1 MNSTDH
7 LHIQGL
13 TVVANIGVPDAERQL
28 AQHLKLNVTLWPA
41 KPLTGLNDE
50 LHGTIDY
57 AAVADHLR
65 HLSASKTRKL
75 IETLAE
81 EMIDSLLVHFPV
93 QQVQLQIEKFILPAT
108 DFVRVSL
115 TKSHP
120 QV

>member
-13 TVVANIGVPDAERQL
+13 TVVAHIGVPDAERQFP
-28 AQHLKLNVTLWPA
+28 QHLKLNVTLWPSQ
-41 KPLTGLNDE
+41 PLTGLNDE

-57 AAVADHLR
+57 AAVADHLYA
-65 HLSASKTRKL
+65 LSATKPRKL

-81 EMIDSLLVHFPV
+81 ELIDSLLVHFPV
-93 QQVQLQIEKFILPAT
+93 QRVQLQIEKFILPAT
-108 DFVRVSL
+108 DYVRVSL
-115 TKSHP
+115 TKSRP

>member
-1 MNSTDH
+1 MNSSDH
-7 LHIQGL
+7 IHIQGL
-13 TVVANIGVPDAERQL
+13 TVVAHIGVPDAERQFP
-28 AQHLKLNVTLWPA
+28 QHLKLNVTLWPS

-50 LHGTIDY
+50 IHGTIDY
-57 AAVADHLR
+57 AAVADLLR
-65 HLSASKTRKL
+65 LLSADKPRKL

-81 EMIDSLLVHFPV
+81 DLVDSLLVHFPL

-115 TKSHP
+115 TKSRP